1 MARSAD
7 EVMDHKLLDI
17 GVVPGLEEDAR
28 SFAAFRRTSIA
39 GREQGRLRRG
49 TFQPFYYKL
58 AVMVR
63 YKIAIAIAEFFT
75 LAGCA
80 RLDAIRD
87 CQVEYPLPAPGYA
100 VAGTGPA
107 GSAFLYVPGNGVVL
121 NPGESVEGRSAEQ
134 YACIA
139 QAQKAHPVFQ

>member
-1 MARSAD
+1 M
-7 EVMDHKLLDI
+7 VGYKITI
-17 GVVPGLEEDAR
+17 G
-28 SFAAFRRTSIA
+28 IA
-39 GREQGRLRRG
+39 GL
-49 TFQPFYYKL
+49 
-58 AVMVR
+58 
-63 YKIAIAIAEFFT
+63 FT

-100 VAGTGPA
+100 VVGA
-107 GSAFLYVPGNGVVL
+107 GSAVLYVPGNSVVL
-121 NPGESVEGRSAEQ
+121 NPGESVEDRSAAQ

>member
-1 MARSAD
+1 M
-7 EVMDHKLLDI
+7 VGYKITI
-17 GVVPGLEEDAR
+17 G
-28 SFAAFRRTSIA
+28 IA
-39 GREQGRLRRG
+39 GL
-49 TFQPFYYKL
+49 
-58 AVMVR
+58 
-63 YKIAIAIAEFFT
+63 FT

-100 VAGTGPA
+100 VVEAGPA
-107 GSAFLYVPGNGVVL
+107 GSAFLYVPGNSVVL
-121 NPGESVEGRSAEQ
+121 NPGETVESQSAAQ

>member
-1 MARSAD
+1 
-7 EVMDHKLLDI
+7 
-17 GVVPGLEEDAR
+17 
-28 SFAAFRRTSIA
+28 
-39 GREQGRLRRG
+39 
-49 TFQPFYYKL
+49 
-58 AVMVR
+58 MVR
-63 YKIAIAIAEFFT
+63 YKIAIGIAGLFT

-100 VAGTGPA
+100 VVEAGQAGQAGQAGP
-107 GSAFLYVPGNGVVL
+107 AFLYVPGNSVVL
-121 NPGESVEGRSAEQ
+121 NSGETAESRSAVQ